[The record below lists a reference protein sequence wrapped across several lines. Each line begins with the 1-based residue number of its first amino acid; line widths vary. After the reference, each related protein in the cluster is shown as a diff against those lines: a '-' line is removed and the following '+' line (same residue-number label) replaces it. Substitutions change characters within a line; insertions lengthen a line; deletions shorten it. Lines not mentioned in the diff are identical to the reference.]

1 MRGCEKEK
9 SEIKKLKKKIKQLR
23 AHLTVFRGI
32 QKTVNG
38 TAGEKF
44 ILQLIKGG
52 IKTDHNASYDLV
64 TKRGNKIELKTAQ
77 CLPVNKKM
85 TPCYRWNWRYVIR
98 PNKKR
103 KYYDYLILIGEK
115 DKRYKQ
121 NDLDKTPYIY
131 FVLSYEEAKKILFPN
146 DPYGQIN
153 LTTNFDTVRSKQGR
167 TLLKEYRKSFSQLK
181 IFLRKI

>member
-1 MRGCEKEK
+1 
-9 SEIKKLKKKIKQLR
+9 
-23 AHLTVFRGI
+23 
-32 QKTVNG
+32 VNG

-44 ILQLIKGG
+44 ILQLTKGG
-52 IKTDHNASYDLV
+52 IKIDHNASYDLV
-64 TKRGNKIELKTAQ
+64 TKRDNKIELKTAQ

-85 TPCYRWNWRYVIR
+85 TPCYRWGWRYVIR

-115 DKRYKQ
+115 DKRYNQ
-121 NDLDKTPYIY
+121 NDLDRTPYVY
-131 FVLSYEEAKKILFPN
+131 FVLSYEQVKKLVPTN
-146 DPYGQIN
+146 DDAHLN

-181 IFLRKI
+181 TFLRKI